1 MSSITEISLLQQRE
15 SLCRRLQAQPQ
26 VIAKQLG
33 PESGMNGSYPRSRTM
48 RFLTG
53 QPAALIVR
61 LLVGFA
67 TLLRT
72 K

>member
-1 MSSITEISLLQQRE
+1 VSSTAADSLVERRQ
-15 SLCRRLQAQPQ
+15 SLRRRLQAQRR
-26 VIAKQLG
+26 VIAQQLE
-33 PESGMNGSYPRSRTM
+33 PESAMSYPRSRTM

-67 TLLRT
+67 TVLRT